1 MTIELIEKANTPEE
15 FMARM
20 NECLNESKETESDMV
35 ITVSMLHRTQDEE
48 ENVKAILEYSLD
60 GHDNMTLDHN
70 VSHTQVLDLIRYA
83 KELMSDV
90 APIPLFSINQ
100 IEYVLS
106 NVFDKEYMDGYE
118 FQSLASQIFEDA
130 DFNGLASQVRIMIDK
145 GKRLEI
151 SLIISAEIH
160 ADTAALEMEQAK
172 ALGVAHLH
180 KPSAPDR
187 VTPICVITAQ
197 TMDFL

>member
-1 MTIELIEKANTPEE
+1 MSIVLIEETKTPEE
-15 FMARM
+15 FMTRM
-20 NECLNESKETESDMV
+20 NACLIEAKETESNMA
-35 ITVSMLHRTQDEE
+35 ITVSMLHRTQDED

-60 GHDNMTLDHN
+60 GHDNMTLEYA
-70 VSHTQVLDLIRYA
+70 VSHMQVLDLIRYA

-90 APIPLFSINQ
+90 APVPMFSINQ

-106 NVFDKEYMDGYE
+106 NVFDKESVDGYDL
-118 FQSLASQIFEDA
+118 QAQAAQIFKDA
-130 DFNGLASQVRIMIDK
+130 DFNGLASQVRIMVEK

-160 ADTAALEMEQAK
+160 ADTTELEKEQAK
-172 ALGVAHLH
+172 ALGISDLH

-187 VTPICVITAQ
+187 IAPICIVTAE
-197 TMDFL
+197 TLDFL

>member
-20 NECLNESKETESDMV
+20 NDCLIEAKDTESDIA
-35 ITVSMLHRTQDEE
+35 ITISMLHRTQDEE
-48 ENVKAILEYSLD
+48 ENVKAVLEYSLD
-60 GHDNMTLDHN
+60 SHDNMTLEYSI
-70 VSHTQVLDLIRYA
+70 SHMQVLDLIRYA
-83 KELMSDV
+83 KDLMSDV
-90 APIPLFSINQ
+90 APVPMFSINQ

-106 NVFDKEYMDGYE
+106 NVFDKESMDGYD
-118 FQSLASQIFEDA
+118 FQAQAAQVFEDA
-130 DFNGLASQVRIMIDK
+130 DFNGLASQVRIMIEK

-151 SLIISAEIH
+151 SLIISAEVY
-160 ADTAALEMEQAK
+160 ADTTALEMEQAT

-180 KPSAPDR
+180 KPSAPER
-187 VTPICVITAQ
+187 VVPICVVTAQ